1 MRIVKNGDVHV
12 SAPRGLSRANIETF
26 INENRKWIAETRE
39 KTFEYE
45 RKRAEF
51 YNRLPLKTQEE
62 RDDAL
67 QRLQALIVPMV
78 ERHAREMNVKPG
90 DIYYKAN
97 ISSWGKCNTTDR
109 SICFSAYRKGQHPC
123 WMLSRFGGL
132 NITSSKIIT
141 YSDYIF

>member
-67 QRLQALIVPMV
+67 QRLQARQQLVLGMGTQAGQQPEEEQEGMV
-78 ERHAREMNVKPG
+78 
-90 DIYYKAN
+90 
-97 ISSWGKCNTTDR
+97 
-109 SICFSAYRKGQHPC
+109 
-123 WMLSRFGGL
+123 
-132 NITSSKIIT
+132 
-141 YSDYIF
+141 